1 MPRLNVEEL
10 QAILTN
16 SFPDADVP
24 RIEEVTDDSVIVS
37 YAVTES
43 HGRPGGT
50 LSGPV
55 MMSLADTSA
64 WVAIM
69 SQIGPVVLAGT
80 TSLHIDFLRRPQLTD
95 LMART
100 RTLKLGRRL
109 AVVDVDLYSRG
120 ETELVAKAQV
130 TYSIPPGTTN

>member
-1 MPRLNVEEL
+1 MPRLDANEL
-10 QAILTN
+10 QAILADA
-16 SFPDADVP
+16 FPDVEVP
-24 RIEEVTDDSVIVS
+24 HVEEVTDESVLVS

-69 SQIGPVVLAGT
+69 S
-80 TSLHIDFLRRPQLTD
+80 
-95 LMART
+95 
-100 RTLKLGRRL
+100 
-109 AVVDVDLYSRG
+109 
-120 ETELVAKAQV
+120 
-130 TYSIPPGTTN
+130 